1 MRAMSFGQGGP
12 SWGPGDPQRNNNAG
26 GRWQSPDGQG
36 SGGTPDWAA
45 LADESAARGRRKKL
59 LFIGGGVLATAVV
72 GALVAAVVVAAG
84 NGSDTS
90 GKDLPSPEALPS
102 KSGEALPSFTPKAP
116 APPPNPKDFISS
128 SKKDKAPLSAATLFP
143 GAKIAVGDHT
153 YAKAATHRTT
163 ACASVTQGALGSV
176 LVNNG
181 CGQVIRATFSKGGVA
196 VTIGVAVF
204 DTEAQAQKA
213 MKQSAGGVAS
223 LNGAGVP
230 TFCRNGSVCRR
241 TANAYGRYAY
251 FTVGGFTS
259 GKNVTQ
265 SDATVFTAGDD
276 VAEFTFRQI
285 VARGQAQASA
295 AAGAPA
301 S

>member
-12 SWGPGDPQRNNNAG
+12 SWGPGDQHPQH
-26 GRWQSPDGQG
+26 SPQ
-36 SGGTPDWAA
+36 TPDWTA
-45 LADESAARGRRKKL
+45 LADASAARGRRKKWL
-59 LFIGGGVLATAVV
+59 LIGGGVLATAAV
-72 GALVAAVVVAAG
+72 GAIVATAVVSAG
-84 NGSDTS
+84 KGADSADKNASQ
-90 GKDLPSPEALPS
+90 LPSPEALPS
-102 KSGEALPSFTPKAP
+102 KSGEAIPSFTPKAP
-116 APPPNPKDFISS
+116 APPPNPKDYISS
-128 SKKDKAPLSAATLFP
+128 SKKDKAPLSANTLFP
-143 GAKIAVGDHT
+143 GPNLTVGDHT
-153 YAKAATHRTT
+153 YAKGATHRTT
-163 ACASVTQGALGSV
+163 ACGSVTQGALGAV

-204 DTEAQAQKA
+204 DTEAQAQQA
-213 MKQSAGGVAS
+213 VKQSSGGIAS
-223 LNGAGVP
+223 LSGGGVP

-241 TANAYGRYAY
+241 VGNSYGRYAY

-259 GKNVTQ
+259 GKNVAQ
-265 SDATVFTAGDD
+265 SDANVFTAGDD

-301 S
+301 G